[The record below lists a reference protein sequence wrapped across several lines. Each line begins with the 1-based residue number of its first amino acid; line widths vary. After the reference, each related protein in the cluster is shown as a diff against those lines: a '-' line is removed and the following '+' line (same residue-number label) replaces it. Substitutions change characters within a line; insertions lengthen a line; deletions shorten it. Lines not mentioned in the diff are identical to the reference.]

1 MSRTEKI
8 EGIAEL
14 TYRED
19 NILVMRMAKGISID
33 IDAAKKIEK
42 AASDLSEDIV
52 HSNLVDLRDMAFMSS
67 EARKYFASQDKST
80 VKSIAVISNPSLH
93 KPLINLYLKF
103 SRPTLPT
110 KMFNTEEEAIPW
122 LLKSLA

>member
-1 MSRTEKI
+1 MSKTEI
-8 EGIAEL
+8 IDGIA
-14 TYRED
+14 TINYRED

-33 IDAAKKIEK
+33 IEAAKNIGNT
-42 AASDLSEDIV
+42 AAKLSGDLM
-52 HSNLVDLRDMAFMSS
+52 HSNLVDLRGMAFMSS

-80 VKSIAVISNPSLH
+80 VKAVAVLSNPSLH

-110 KMFNTEEEAIPW
+110 KMFNTEEEAISW
-122 LLKSLA
+122 LLKSLE